1 MNKLIPVF
9 VSFLLLVFPTLLEAQ
24 KTYKAVC
31 DKSDGRVKII
41 DSGDR
46 SPNMV
51 PLKGGF
57 PFLQVAE
64 NWVKENYP
72 DGKCDP
78 ALAAA
83 QNQSAADA
91 AARTNQTATANQNQP
106 AQGNPPQSK
115 TQGQNQS
122 VNNQPDRATN
132 PAAFF
137 SPQSGQL
144 PAAIPQFRYR
154 NTSMYLSILFS
165 NLGKVYGT
173 DPPMIPGIGIGIDQ
187 VIGKKFYGGTGLH
200 FNSLIGKT
208 DDGAGVSSFFST
220 RIPLFAGY
228 RQVTGTRFWGVELG
242 VTANTTLRPLTADSN
257 LAGEIAADY
266 SVSTI
271 TRAKFGKE
279 RTSFEFGVDVWLNDI
294 LVSEEGFQM
303 TVLSVA
309 YRYAF

>member
-1 MNKLIPVF
+1 MKKLIPVLIS
-9 VSFLLLVFPTLLEAQ
+9 VALLAITPPLDAQ

-31 DKSDGRVKII
+31 DKSDGKVKIV

-72 DGKCDP
+72 SGTCDP
-78 ALAAA
+78 AKAAA
-83 QNQSAADA
+83 QNQA
-91 AARTNQTATANQNQP
+91 AAATSAGQNQNITGNTAQSP
-106 AQGNPPQSK
+106 A
-115 TQGQNQS
+115 QGQNQP
-122 VNNQPDRATN
+122 VNNKTAGTTGKTS
-132 PAAFF
+132 FF
-137 SPQSGQL
+137 NQQGGQL

-154 NTSMYLSILFS
+154 NTSIYLTFLFS

-187 VIGKKFYGGTGLH
+187 AIGTKFYGGTGLH
-200 FNSLIGKT
+200 LNTLIGKT
-208 DDGAGVSSFFST
+208 DDGAGVSSFYSA

-228 RQVTGTRFWGVELG
+228 RQVTGTRFWGVEMG
-242 VTANTTLRPLTADSN
+242 IAANTMLRPLTADSD

-266 SVSTI
+266 SVCTI
-271 TRAKFGKE
+271 TRARFGKE

-294 LVSEEGFQM
+294 LASEEGFQM
-303 TVLSVA
+303 TVLSIG